1 MSTPAGTD
9 GPRTV
14 SLRGRRFSVVDDK
27 PTFWDRAEAGL
38 WETDTLAALEEAV
51 SPGCDVLDI
60 GAWVGPT
67 VLFCGA
73 LGADRIVAVE
83 ADPRAIDLLRG
94 NLAANEAIA
103 ARVRVV
109 AAAASPDGAPVRLGA
124 ARKRGDSMSS
134 ALLAGSADVWEA
146 PGITPSDLLA
156 KLEGSGPLV
165 VKIDIEGG
173 EYGFVPAL
181 AQALP
186 ARCGRLLVAFH
197 PQLLAASGVDEREIA
212 RHTRGVFEALS
223 AFAPTLLEGSAS
235 PEPDP
240 FGAALK
246 GNVSVLFRREQG
258 ESGPFRGQTRQ
269 MPGACDR

>member
-1 MSTPAGTD
+1 MAMDEPTATD
-9 GPRTV
+9 V
-14 SLRGRRFSVVDDK
+14 VVRGHRFRIADDK
-27 PTFWDRAEAGL
+27 PTFWARAAAGT
-38 WETDTLAALEEAV
+38 WEPETLDALEDLIR
-51 SPGCDVLDI
+51 PGDAVLDI

-67 VLFCGA
+67 ALFSAA
-73 LGADRIVAVE
+73 LGARVVAVE
-83 ADPRAIDLLRG
+83 ADPAAQEQLSR
-94 NLAANEAIA
+94 NLAANPAL
-103 ARVRVV
+103 
-109 AAAASPDGAPVRLGA
+109 AAAITLVNAAATPDGAPVRLGA